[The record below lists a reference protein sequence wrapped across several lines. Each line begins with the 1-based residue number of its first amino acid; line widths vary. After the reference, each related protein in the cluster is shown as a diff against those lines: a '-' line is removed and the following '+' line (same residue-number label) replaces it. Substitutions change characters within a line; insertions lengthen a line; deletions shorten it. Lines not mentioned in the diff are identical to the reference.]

1 MRLDYLSANPFRKLK
16 PTRVEKRENK
26 PLSLEQIKSVISC
39 TRAQF
44 QPILSFLAY
53 TGCRS
58 CEAYALKWKPVDFD
72 KNEILIDAGR
82 VFGIEG
88 TPKTKAGRRVI
99 TMLPPVVAALKSL
112 RGTASVV
119 DMGRHVFLT
128 QHGHPFNDN
137 KPLNR
142 AWTKALKKAGITHRR
157 LYELRHSF
165 ASNMLVAG
173 LPVAFIS
180 KMIGHANPAT
190 TYSYYAADVEAM
202 RPQYALK
209 MAEAVTGN

>member
-1 MRLDYLSANPFRKLK
+1 M
-16 PTRVEKRENK
+16 
-26 PLSLEQIKSVISC
+26 
-39 TRAQF
+39 
-44 QPILSFLAY
+44 
-53 TGCRS
+53 
-58 CEAYALKWKPVDFD
+58 KWKPVDFD

-112 RGTASVV
+112 RGSSALV

-128 QHGHPFNDN
+128 RHGHPFNDN

-142 AWTKALKKAGITHRR
+142 AWTNALKKAGITHRR